1 MKYSIFHTS
10 HCGSTL
16 LITLLKNH
24 MKTYAEPPW
33 SSRVDMRYIFSAQDN
48 TIVKY
53 PSAFSVAS
61 RILPGKKVFLYRRLR
76 DHLEKI
82 TSNNLSMQK
91 HLKRYY
97 TLRSIR
103 NLFPN
108 LIVDSDLKKLAFV
121 WAHANLDINFAQNVL
136 SIDANDFFL
145 EPVVYLRKVT
155 NFFGIDPVKDYEPLK
170 FYVKK
175 DFLGKEAALNE
186 INPTEK
192 IPFNIRDGYIK
203 SKKFFDIEDWVNE
216 KIFTKI
222 SLNEIFPLFRD
233 KDGKPIYS
241 FYPGKTIKF
250 DRNSWIVNENF

>member
-10 HCGSTL
+10 HSGSTL
-16 LITLLKNH
+16 LITLLKHH

-33 SSRVDMRYIFSAQDN
+33 STLLDMRHILSAEDN

-53 PSAFSVAS
+53 PSGFSVVS

-82 TSNNLSMQK
+82 SSSPLS
-91 HLKRYY
+91 LKRHLIRYERLK
-97 TLRSIR
+97 TVR

-108 LIVDSDLKKLAFV
+108 LIVDNAFKKLAVV
-121 WAHANLDINFAQNVL
+121 WAHNYLDINFSQNVL

-145 EPVVYLRKVT
+145 EPVIHLRKVT
-155 NFFGIDPVKDYEPLK
+155 DFFGIDPVKDLEPLT
-170 FYVKK
+170 FYVKN
-175 DFLGKEAALNE
+175 DFLGKEKELSE

-192 IPFNIRDGYIK
+192 IPFNIKDGYVK
-203 SKKFFDIEDWVNE
+203 SDKFLDIEDWVNE
-216 KIFTKI
+216 NILDKII
-222 SLNEIFPLFRD
+222 LNEIFPLFRD

-241 FYPGKTIKF
+241 FYPGKTIKL
-250 DRNSWIVNENF
+250 I